1 MIAAR
6 FFDGKSARSH
16 QVELASADGK
26 LMLSNAELSLDYPI
40 ADVRLVEPFAG
51 APSVVNFPDGAYC
64 EVSGDGDKQAL
75 HLALAFRKSF
85 VMRLQ
90 ERWVSA
96 LCALVALCGV
106 LFATVEWGIPL
117 AAERI
122 VALAPATLD
131 SALGKQSLAALEL
144 EMMKPS
150 RLSDQRIAAVQAI
163 FDGIKPSAPRQP
175 LLLLVRHV
183 PPVGAN
189 AFALPDGTI
198 VMTDEM
204 IRKVVGKEN
213 EITSFQQHQLAGVFA
228 HEIGHVQGR
237 HSMRALARSSLTVA
251 LAATLFGD
259 FSAVASGIPALLLQM
274 QHSRA
279 METEADN
286 YAIALMAHRQL
297 PTAPL
302 GALFQKL
309 MDENS
314 VVASKMPR
322 WLRATMGYAS
332 SHPATSERIR
342 LLTQGAG
349 AASQTK

>member
-16 QVELASADGK
+16 QVALASADGK
-26 LMLSNAELSLDYPI
+26 LTLSNAELSLEYPV

-75 HLALAFRKSF
+75 HQALAFRKSF

-131 SALGKQSLAALEL
+131 SALGKQSLAALEHEL
-144 EMMKPS
+144 IKPS
-150 RLSDQRIAAVQAI
+150 RLSDQRIAEVQAI
-163 FDGIKPSAPRQP
+163 FERIKPAAPRQP

-183 PPVGAN
+183 PRAGAN

-204 IRKVVGKEN
+204 IKKVVSNGFELAPYHM
-213 EITSFQQHQLAGVFA
+213 QQLAGVLA

-251 LAATLFGD
+251 LAAALFGD
-259 FSAVASGIPALLLQM
+259 FSAVASGIPAVLLKM
-274 QHSRA
+274 QNSRA
-279 METEADN
+279 METEADY
-286 YAIALMAHRQL
+286 YAIALMAQHQL

-309 MDENS
+309 MDENKS
-314 VVASKMPR
+314 VVSKMPR
-322 WLRATMGYAS
+322 WLRTTLGYAS

-349 AASQTK
+349 AASETK